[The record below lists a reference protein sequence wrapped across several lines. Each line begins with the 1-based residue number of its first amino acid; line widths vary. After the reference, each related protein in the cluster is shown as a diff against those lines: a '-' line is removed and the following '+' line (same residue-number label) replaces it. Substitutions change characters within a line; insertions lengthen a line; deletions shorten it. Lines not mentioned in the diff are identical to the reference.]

1 MNLES
6 RRYVVL
12 AGYRRRSL
20 LPAPCDAYLILKI
33 PLHTG
38 DVSQEASPEVEVGA
52 TLQAVVVAEQQG
64 NEDA

>member
-1 MNLES
+1 MNFKTS
-6 RRYVVL
+6 RL
-12 AGYRRRSL
+12 TGWRSL
-20 LPAPCDAYLILKI
+20 YICNNEKI

-38 DVSQEASPEVEVGA
+38 DVGQEASPEVEVGA